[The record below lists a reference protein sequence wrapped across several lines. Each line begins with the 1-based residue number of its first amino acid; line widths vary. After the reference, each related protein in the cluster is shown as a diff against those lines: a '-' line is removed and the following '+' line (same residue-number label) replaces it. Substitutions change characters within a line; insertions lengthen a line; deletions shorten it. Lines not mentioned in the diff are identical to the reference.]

1 LKDRYE
7 THHHVRIKD
16 EAIIAA
22 VELSHRYITD
32 RFLPDKAIDLI
43 DESAAKL
50 RLEMNSMPEELDK
63 LERQIRQLEI
73 EREAIKREND
83 EVKLKELNTDIAN
96 LSVHRDTLKLKWT
109 EEKELVEKVQQAKA
123 SIEQLKI
130 EADRAEREGDYGKVA
145 EIRYGKVKE
154 QEALI
159 DSLSKALEETSEKR
173 LLKEEVDAED
183 IAENISKATGIPVTR
198 MIQSEREKL
207 LHLEAHLHQRVVG
220 QEEAITAVADAVRR
234 SRAGLHDP
242 RKPIGSFIFLG
253 TTGVGKTEL
262 AKALAEYLFDD
273 ESMMTR
279 IDMSEYQ
286 EKHTVSRLV
295 GAPPGYVGYDEGGQ
309 LTEAV
314 RRKPYS
320 VVLLDEIEKAHPD
333 VWNVLLQVLDDGRLT
348 DNKGRVVNFKN
359 TIIIMTS
366 NIGSH
371 LIQEAFEDVHERNVE
386 EATDKAKIEVMNL
399 LKATIRPEFLNRVDD
414 IIMFHPLLRKEIR
427 NIIYIQLNQLKKL
440 VEESGIHMKFT
451 DYTIDYLA
459 ENGFDPQFGARPLK
473 RLIQKEIVNS
483 LSKRILAGDIDR
495 ERKVVVDVFDGVVV
509 FRNDEATVE

>member
-1 LKDRYE
+1 
-7 THHHVRIKD
+7 
-16 EAIIAA
+16 
-22 VELSHRYITD
+22 
-32 RFLPDKAIDLI
+32 
-43 DESAAKL
+43 
-50 RLEMNSMPEELDK
+50 
-63 LERQIRQLEI
+63 
-73 EREAIKREND
+73 
-83 EVKLKELNTDIAN
+83 
-96 LSVHRDTLKLKWT
+96 LKLKWT

-440 VEESGIHMKFT
+440 VEESGIHMEFT
-451 DYTIDYLA
+451 DYTIGYLA